1 MTTARRFH
9 AFALTALVAACAW
22 GSPQG
27 AHAAVIVHGT
37 RVIYPAQER
46 EVTVRVENTGDL
58 ELLVQSWLDEGD
70 SQASPDQADVPFHLG
85 PAVFRLKPN
94 AQQSLRIIKTGGDL
108 PTAQEKLYWLNV
120 LEVPPKSNDGEARNK
135 LHVTLRTRLKLI
147 YRPASLKPEG
157 ARRAPAALR
166 WSLVRNPNGAG
177 MALQAIN
184 PTPYYVHL
192 AQLQLKQGTRSF
204 KHPDIAVAAPNTTT
218 VFALPTAT
226 ATQPGGEVHL
236 VYLTDN
242 GAERPHTAPL
252 ASP

>member
-1 MTTARRFH
+1 MA
-9 AFALTALVAACAW
+9 AACALF
-22 GSPQG
+22 SPQG
-27 AHAAVIVHGT
+27 VSAAVVVHGT

-70 SQASPDQADVPFHLG
+70 SQASPDQAEVPFHLA

-108 PTAQEKLYWLNV
+108 PVAQEKLYWLNV
-120 LEVPPKSNDGEARNK
+120 LELPPKSNDGEARNK

-147 YRPASLKPEG
+147 YRPASLKAED

-166 WSLVRNPNGAG
+166 WSLVRNPSGPG
-177 MALQAIN
+177 MALQASN
-184 PTPYYVHL
+184 PTPYYVNL
-192 AQLQLKQGTRSF
+192 ALLELKQGTRSY
-204 KHPDIAVAAPNTTT
+204 KHPEIAVARPNGTT

-226 ATQPGGEVHL
+226 AAQQGGEVHL
-236 VYLTDN
+236 VYLTDH
-242 GAERPHTAPL
+242 GAERAHTAPL
-252 ASP
+252 TSP